1 MTEGIFTLAV
11 MLGALFAALWMSPRA
26 LAWIIAKCYARREGL
41 RVQALVMAWHLK
53 RLEEE

>member
-1 MTEGIFTLAV
+1 MEGAFSLAV
-11 MLGALFAALWMSPRA
+11 VLAALAAGAWMSPRA
-26 LAWIIAKCYARREGL
+26 LAWVIAKCYARREGL